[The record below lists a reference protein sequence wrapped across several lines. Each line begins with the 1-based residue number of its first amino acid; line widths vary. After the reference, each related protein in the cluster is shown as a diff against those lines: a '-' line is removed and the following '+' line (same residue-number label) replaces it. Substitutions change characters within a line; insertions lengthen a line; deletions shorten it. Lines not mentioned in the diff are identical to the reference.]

1 MTLIDQGD
9 SGSGTECLS
18 WILGLAKSGQLLTE
32 FKHDPARVILCVAHI
47 VAAVSRRFVTEDDP
61 SRPVIG
67 GDGESDLFAT
77 QLLDLGDTLDFDLP
91 REGVISILVLR
102 IVANQLWKLVQ
113 HWLSE
118 EL

>member
-1 MTLIDQGD
+1 MTPSDQGD
-9 SGSGTECLS
+9 GSSGNECLS

-32 FKHDPARVILCVAHI
+32 FKDDPARVILCVANI

-67 GDGESDLFAT
+67 GEGESDLFAT
-77 QLLDLGDTLDFDLP
+77 QLLDLGGTLDFDLP
-91 REGVISILVLR
+91 REGVISTLVLR
-102 IVANQLWKLVQ
+102 IVATQLWKLVQ
-113 HWLSE
+113 QWLSE